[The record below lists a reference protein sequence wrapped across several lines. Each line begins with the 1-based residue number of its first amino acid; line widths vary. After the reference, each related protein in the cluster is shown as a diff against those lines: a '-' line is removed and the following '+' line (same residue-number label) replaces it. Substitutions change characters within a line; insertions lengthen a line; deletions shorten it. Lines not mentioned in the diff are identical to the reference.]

1 MLQNPSERKAVNR
14 IWCYSLIGMFLAV
27 SLGSSCALT
36 SSRRTPVV
44 NVVRGF
50 APSVVNIQT
59 EQVLDL
65 RLHPDWGRYGEELD
79 AFFRDYFGNYYSG
92 GTVTL
97 QSLGS
102 GVILN
107 SSGII
112 VTNAHVVQRA
122 TSIYVVLSDG
132 TTLESELAGLSTED
146 DLAII
151 RVRLPHPVREMNYAA
166 IEDVMIGETVI
177 AIGNP
182 LGLEN
187 SVTTGVISGIDR
199 SFSSPQ
205 CGYECSGLLQTDA
218 SINPGN
224 SGGALFN
231 LDGELLG
238 INLAVVQGAQ
248 NIGFAIPVSRVQRLL
263 KTIR

>member
-1 MLQNPSERKAVNR
+1 MNSVKSFML
-14 IWCYSLIGMFLAV
+14 LIFLFVLCLDA
-27 SLGSSCALT
+27 GCTAA
-36 SSRRTPVV
+36 SSRRTPIVRVV
-44 NVVRGF
+44 HKY
-50 APSVVNIQT
+50 AHSVVNIQT
-59 EQVLDL
+59 EQTVNLKE
-65 RLHPDWGRYGEELD
+65 HPDWGQYGEELD
-79 AFFRDYFGNYYSG
+79 EFFRDYFGKNYSE
-92 GTVTL
+92 GTLTL

-102 GVILN
+102 GVILD
-107 SSGII
+107 SSGFI

-132 TTLESELAGLSTED
+132 TTLKSEIVEISPDD

-151 RVRLPHPVREMNYAA
+151 RINLPHQVKKMQFANMYE
-166 IEDVMIGETVI
+166 IMIGETVI

-187 SVTTGVISGIDR
+187 SVTTGVISGINR
-199 SFSSPQ
+199 SFTSPQ

-231 LDGELLG
+231 LDGELIG

-248 NIGFAIPVSRVQRLL
+248 NIGFAVPANKVQRLMD
-263 KTIR
+263 KVR